1 MWNKHSIRYVSLLLL
16 TIGIISTL
24 AFGFVDRDKS
34 VESQVHS
41 QETEPLKFNIGL
53 ERDILISG
61 VGTEDD
67 FGDALVIADLNGD
80 GQMDLAIGAKEHEP
94 GSVSNLG
101 AVYVFFGPLTDAAIS
116 AASAPLIILG
126 PGIQES
132 AGASLAVGDL
142 NADGVL
148 DLAIGAPKSPNGDLA
163 WTGAV
168 HILYGP
174 FQPGNIDIGEEAD
187 ATVLGPLMSE
197 ETGMGIAIGDLDNDG
212 SPDLAVGS
220 TQAGRPVVGEVA
232 IVFGPIGSGPMQLS
246 EVTGL
251 VITGTVGGEEA
262 GDSLNIGDIDGDGNN
277 DLVVGAPGAG
287 FRVGRALNPTHPT
300 ARGGTG
306 TMISRTG
313 IFYGPLSRS
322 EEKIPFDDAGYI
334 FKAPGE
340 SEGEALGSGIGIGDI
355 DGDGAIDLAVGG
367 MGISVGSRVGTGQ
380 VSIIKGPLVATY
392 LIPGTNRWSQQQT
405 TKIARV
411 AHAVVSGESSIDRL
425 GTAAAIGDING
436 DGTADLIL
444 GANASDSPNGEKTG
458 TVSVMFGNIFDR
470 EPIPEPSGTG
480 SITMFA
486 IIGVV
491 AVVIVGGGFWYL
503 RRKRK
508 ASSAD

>member
-1 MWNKHSIRYVSLLLL
+1 MWNKHSIRYLSLLLL
-16 TIGIISTL
+16 SIGVVSTL

-34 VESQVHS
+34 VESQIHS
-41 QETEPLKFNIGL
+41 QETEPLMFNIGL

-80 GQMDLAIGAKEHEP
+80 GQMDLAVGAKEHEP

-116 AASAPLIILG
+116 AESAPLIILG

-132 AGASLAVGDL
+132 AGSSLAVGDL

-187 ATVLGPLMSE
+187 ATVRGPLQSE
-197 ETGMGIAIGDLDNDG
+197 ATGMGLAIGDLDNDG
-212 SPDLAVGS
+212 TPDLAVGS

-246 EVTGL
+246 EVTDL
-251 VITGTVGGEEA
+251 IITGSVKGEEA
-262 GDSLNIGDIDGDGNN
+262 GDAINIGDIDGDGLD
-277 DLVVGAPGAG
+277 DLVVGAPGTGFSTHDIMINQGVTAG
-287 FRVGRALNPTHPT
+287 QG
-300 ARGGTG
+300 
-306 TMISRTG
+306 MISRMG
-313 IFYGPLSRS
+313 IFYGPLTSS
-322 EEKIPFDDAGYI
+322 QEKIEFDQADYI
-334 FKAPGE
+334 IKAPGE
-340 SEGEALGSGIGIGDI
+340 NEGEYFGGALDVGDTA
-355 DGDGAIDLAVGG
+355 GDGANDLAIGG
-367 MGISVGSRVGTGQ
+367 MGIVVGSRLSTGQ
-380 VSIIKGPLVATY
+380 VAIIKGPL
-392 LIPGTNRWSQQQT
+392 NRDQSESA
-405 TKIARV
+405 KIGSEADTI
-411 AHAVVSGESSIDRL
+411 VSGEAVMERL
-425 GTAAAIGDING
+425 GSAVAIGDING
-436 DGTADLIL
+436 DGIADLIL
-444 GANASDSPNGEKTG
+444 GANAADSLNGEETG
-458 TVSVMFGNIFDR
+458 TVSIMFGNIFDR
-470 EPIPEPSGTG
+470 EPIPEASGTG
-480 SITMFA
+480 SITVFA

-491 AVVIVGGGFWYL
+491 GVVGVAGGFWYL

-508 ASSAD
+508 FPEAS

>member
-1 MWNKHSIRYVSLLLL
+1 MWNKHSIRHVSLLLL
-16 TIGIISTL
+16 TIGIVSTL

-34 VESQVHS
+34 VENQVHS

-80 GQMDLAIGAKEHEP
+80 GQMDLAVGAKEHEP

-132 AGASLAVGDL
+132 AGSSLAVGDL

-174 FQPGNIDIGEEAD
+174 FQPGNITISDEAD

-197 ETGMGIAIGDLDNDG
+197 ATGTGVAIGDLNDDG
-212 SPDLAVGS
+212 IPDLAIGS
-220 TQAGRPVVGEVA
+220 TLAGRPVVGEVA
-232 IVFGPIGSGPMQLS
+232 IAFGPIGSGPMNLPD
-246 EVTGL
+246 VTDL
-251 VITGTVGGEEA
+251 VITGTVRGEDA
-262 GDSLNIGDIDGDGNN
+262 GDALSIGDLDGDGSNE
-277 DLVVGAPGAG
+277 LVVGAPGTG
-287 FRVGRALNPTHPT
+287 FSTFDATGRGKDEGT
-300 ARGGTG
+300 AITR
-306 TMISRTG
+306 IG
-313 IFYGPLSRS
+313 IFYGPLESS
-322 EEKIPFDDAGYI
+322 EEKIKFDDAGYI
-334 FKAPGE
+334 IKAPGE
-340 SEGEALGSGIGIGDI
+340 DENEYFGGAVYVGDA
-355 DGDGAIDLAVGG
+355 DGDGVNDLAVGG
-367 MGISVGSRVGTGQ
+367 MGIVVGERIGTGQ
-380 VSIIKGPLVATY
+380 VSIIKGPLSGEHF
-392 LIPGTNRWSQQQT
+392 IPASHTWGTQT
-405 TKIARV
+405 NTKIARV
-411 AHAVVSGESSIDRL
+411 AHAVVSGESAIDRL

-458 TVSVMFGNIFDR
+458 TVSVMLGNIFDR

-480 SITMFA
+480 SITVFA

-491 AVVIVGGGFWYL
+491 AVVIVSGGFWYL

-508 ASSAD
+508 APEAD

>member
-1 MWNKHSIRYVSLLLL
+1 MWNKYSKHSIRYLSLIL
-16 TIGIISTL
+16 IGIGITSTL
-24 AFGFVDRDKS
+24 AFGFADRDKS

-41 QETEPLKFNIGL
+41 QETELLKFNIGL

-61 VGTEDD
+61 VGSKDD
-67 FGDALVIADLNGD
+67 FGDALVVADLNGD
-80 GQMDLAIGAKEHEP
+80 GQMDLAVGAKEYEP
-94 GSVSNLG
+94 GSVANVG
-101 AVYVFFGPLTDAAIS
+101 AVFVFFGPLTDAAIS
-116 AASAPLIILG
+116 AANAPLTIIG
-126 PGIQES
+126 PGRSEL
-132 AGASLAVGDL
+132 AGASLAAGDL
-142 NADGVL
+142 NDDGVL

-163 WTGAV
+163 ATGAV

-174 FQPGNIDIGEEAD
+174 FQPGTIDIGEEAD
-187 ATVLGPLMSE
+187 AAVLGPLMSE
-197 ETGMGIAIGDLDNDG
+197 ETGMGVAIGDLDDDG
-212 SPDLAVGS
+212 VADLAIGS
-220 TQAGRPVVGEVA
+220 TLAGRPVVGEVA
-232 IVFGPIGSGPMQLS
+232 IVFGPIASGPMQLS
-246 EVTGL
+246 DVTGL
-251 VITGTVGGEEA
+251 VITGTVKGEEA
-262 GDSLNIGDIDGDGNN
+262 GDSLSIGDLDGDGSD
-277 DLVVGAPGAG
+277 DLVVGAPGTGFSTYDHTAG
-287 FRVGRALNPTHPT
+287 KAEP
-300 ARGGTG
+300 

-313 IFYGPLSRS
+313 ILYGPLSRS

-367 MGISVGSRVGTGQ
+367 MGIAVGSRVGTGQ
-380 VSIIKGPLVATY
+380 VSVIKGPLSGERHMPRYNTW
-392 LIPGTNRWSQQQT
+392 TNQT
-405 TKIARV
+405 TSKIARV
-411 AHAVVSGESSIDRL
+411 THAVVSGESSIDRL

-480 SITMFA
+480 SITVFA

-491 AVVIVGGGFWYL
+491 AVVIVSGGFWYL

-508 ASSAD
+508 APEAD

>member
-1 MWNKHSIRYVSLLLL
+1 MWNKHSIRHVSLLLL
-16 TIGIISTL
+16 TIGIVSTL

-34 VESQVHS
+34 VENQVHS

-80 GQMDLAIGAKEHEP
+80 GQMDLAVGAKEHEP
-94 GSVSNLG
+94 GPVSNLG

-132 AGASLAVGDL
+132 AGSSLAVGDL

-187 ATVLGPLMSE
+187 ATVLGPLQSE
-197 ETGMGIAIGDLDNDG
+197 ATGMGIAIGDLDNDG
-212 SPDLAVGS
+212 TPDLAVGS

-251 VITGTVGGEEA
+251 VITGTVKGEEA
-262 GDSLNIGDIDGDGNN
+262 GDSLNIGDINGDGTA

-287 FRVGRALNPTHPT
+287 FSIKRARNPN
-300 ARGGTG
+300 RGGTHRDAG
-306 TMISRTG
+306 IISRTG

-322 EEKIPFDDAGYI
+322 EDKIPFDDAGYI

-367 MGISVGSRVGTGQ
+367 MGIAVGSRVGTGQ
-380 VSIIKGPLVATY
+380 VSIIKGPLSGERHMPRYNTW
-392 LIPGTNRWSQQQT
+392 TNQT
-405 TKIARV
+405 TSKIARV
-411 AHAVVSGESSIDRL
+411 THAVVSGESSIDRL

-470 EPIPEPSGTG
+470 DPIPEASGTG
-480 SITMFA
+480 SITVFA

-491 AVVIVGGGFWYL
+491 AVVIVSGGFWYL

-508 ASSAD
+508 APEAD

>member
-80 GQMDLAIGAKEHEP
+80 GQMDLAVGAKEHEP

-101 AVYVFFGPLTDAAIS
+101 AVYVFFGPLTDSSIS
-116 AASAPLIILG
+116 AASAPLVILG
-126 PGIQES
+126 PGRRES
-132 AGASLAVGDL
+132 AGASLAAGDL
-142 NADGVL
+142 NADGIQ

-163 WTGAV
+163 MTGAV

-174 FQPGNIDIGEEAD
+174 FQPGNIDIGKEVD
-187 ATVLGPLMSE
+187 AAVLGPLQNE
-197 ETGMGIAIGDLDNDG
+197 LTGMGVAIGDLNNDG
-212 SPDLAVGS
+212 AADLAVGS
-220 TQAGRPVVGEVA
+220 TLAGRPVVGEVA
-232 IVFGPIGSGPMQLS
+232 IVFGPIASGPMQLS
-246 EVTGL
+246 DVTGL
-251 VITGTVGGEEA
+251 VITGTVKGEEA
-262 GDSLNIGDIDGDGNN
+262 GDSLSIGDLDGDGSD
-277 DLVVGAPGAG
+277 DLVVGAPGTGFSTYDHTAG
-287 FRVGRALNPTHPT
+287 KAEP
-300 ARGGTG
+300 

-313 IFYGPLSRS
+313 ILYGPLSRGG
-322 EEKIPFDDAGYI
+322 EKIPFDDAGYI
-334 FKAPGE
+334 FKAPADH
-340 SEGEALGSGIGIGDI
+340 EGEALGSGIGIGDI

-380 VSIIKGPLVATY
+380 VSIIKGPLDATY

-470 EPIPEPSGTG
+470 EPIPETSGT
-480 SITMFA
+480 SQVATFA
-486 IIGVV
+486 IIAIIGA
-491 AVVIVGGGFWYL
+491 AVMGGAFWYI
-503 RRKRK
+503 RRTRK
-508 ASSAD
+508 TPTSA

>member
-1 MWNKHSIRYVSLLLL
+1 MWNKHTIRYVSLLLL

-34 VESQVHS
+34 VENQVHS
-41 QETEPLKFNIGL
+41 QETEPLNFNIGL

-67 FGDALVIADLNGD
+67 FGDALVVADLNGD
-80 GQMDLAIGAKEHEP
+80 GQMDLAVGAKEHEP

-163 WTGAV
+163 ATGAV

-174 FQPGNIDIGEEAD
+174 FQPGNIDIGEGVD

-197 ETGMGIAIGDLDNDG
+197 ETGMGVAIGDLDDDG
-212 SPDLAVGS
+212 VADIAIGS
-220 TQAGRPVVGEVA
+220 TLAGRPVVGEVA
-232 IVFGPIGSGPMQLS
+232 IVFGPIASGPMQLS
-246 EVTGL
+246 DVTGL
-251 VITGTVGGEEA
+251 VITGTVKGEEA
-262 GDSLNIGDIDGDGNN
+262 GDSLSIGDLDGDGSD
-277 DLVVGAPGAG
+277 DLVVGAPGTGFSTYDHTAG
-287 FRVGRALNPTHPT
+287 KAEP
-300 ARGGTG
+300 

-313 IFYGPLSRS
+313 ILYGPLSRS
-322 EEKIPFDDAGYI
+322 EEKIPFDDAGYTL
-334 FKAPGE
+334 KAPGTD
-340 SEGEALGSGIGIGDI
+340 EGEALGSSSDVGDI
-355 DGDGAIDLAVGG
+355 DGDGVNDLAVGA
-367 MGISVGSRVGTGQ
+367 MGIVVGERVGTGQ
-380 VSIIKGPLVATY
+380 VSIVKGPLDATY

-508 ASSAD
+508 ALAVS